1 MMLADAL
8 VEITQI
14 RAETEQIKAETGQI
28 KAGFEQVKAGLEQ
41 IKARLDEKDKLA
53 EQMEAALLTIALAKK
68 TDQG

>member
-1 MMLADAL
+1 LVRRLRRMMLADAL

-14 RAETEQIKAETGQI
+14 RAETGQI